1 MSKNK
6 PEIRF
11 NGFEDSWEFL
21 KFIDVF
27 NFLQNNS
34 LSRAE
39 LDNENGNIMN
49 VHYGDILVKYGE
61 ILETRKDEFTYLLD
75 DALEKKHHT
84 SLLKNGDIIIA
95 DAAEDD
101 TVGKCSEIVGITD
114 EKILAGLHTIPCRP
128 VIDFSKMYLGYYMNS
143 KAYHNQLLP
152 LIQGTKVS
160 SISKSA
166 IQNTSVSYPKLE
178 KEQEKIGCYFHYL
191 SNLITLHQQEY
202 DKLVNNK
209 KAMLEK
215 MFPKE
220 GCDVPEIRFKGFDK
234 SWELRELG
242 DVFKEYSEKNHAELP
257 PLTIV
262 QGGGTV
268 RRDESDRNLMYD
280 KNNLSNYKMV
290 NKGDFIVHLRSFE
303 GGLEIATNTGI
314 ISPAYHTFY
323 GENTDSRF
331 YYSYFRSQK
340 FINIDLKPHVYG
352 IRDGRSI
359 DMEGMKTIK
368 IPYTSFEE
376 QKAIGDFIDL
386 INECILLQ
394 KQELEK
400 LKNIKAALLEKMFV

>member
-1 MSKNK
+1 MSKNI
-6 PEIRF
+6 PEIRI
-11 NGFEDSWEFL
+11 NGFDKDWKQCKLGKLCSITTGKLDANAMVEDGDYDFYTSGIEKYRIDIAAFEGPAITIAGNGASVGYMHLADGKFNAYQRTYVLRDFL
-21 KFIDVF
+21 ADRQ
-27 NFLQNNS
+27 FLS
-34 LSRAE
+34 S
-39 LDNENGNIMN
+39 
-49 VHYGDILVKYGE
+49 
-61 ILETRKDEFTYLLD
+61 
-75 DALEKKHHT
+75 
-84 SLLKNGDIIIA
+84 
-95 DAAEDD
+95 
-101 TVGKCSEIVGITD
+101 
-114 EKILAGLHTIPCRP
+114 
-128 VIDFSKMYLGYYMNS
+128 VIG
-143 KAYHNQLLP
+143 QELP
-152 LIQGTKVS
+152 LKIQEEIRGSGIPYIIMDMLTELNIPLPNKEEQYKVGTFFS
-160 SISKSA
+160 D
-166 IQNTSVSYPKLE
+166 LD
-178 KEQEKIGCYFHYL
+178 
-191 SNLITLHQQEY
+191 NLITLHQQEY

-314 ISPAYHTFY
+314 ISPAYHTFH

>member
-1 MSKNK
+1 MVEDGDYDFYTSGIEKYRIDIAAFEGPAITIAGNGASVGYMHLADGK
-6 PEIRF
+6 FNAYQRTYVLRDFLADRQFLSSVIGQELPLKIQEEIR
-11 NGFEDSWEFL
+11 GSGIPYIIMDML
-21 KFIDVF
+21 T
-27 NFLQNNS
+27 
-34 LSRAE
+34 E
-39 LDNENGNIMN
+39 LNIPLPN
-49 VHYGDILVKYGE
+49 KEEQYKVGTFFSD
-61 ILETRKDEFTYLLD
+61 LD
-75 DALEKKHHT
+75 
-84 SLLKNGDIIIA
+84 
-95 DAAEDD
+95 
-101 TVGKCSEIVGITD
+101 
-114 EKILAGLHTIPCRP
+114 
-128 VIDFSKMYLGYYMNS
+128 
-143 KAYHNQLLP
+143 
-152 LIQGTKVS
+152 
-160 SISKSA
+160 
-166 IQNTSVSYPKLE
+166 
-178 KEQEKIGCYFHYL
+178 
-191 SNLITLHQQEY
+191 NLITLHQQEY

-314 ISPAYHTFY
+314 ISPAYHTFH